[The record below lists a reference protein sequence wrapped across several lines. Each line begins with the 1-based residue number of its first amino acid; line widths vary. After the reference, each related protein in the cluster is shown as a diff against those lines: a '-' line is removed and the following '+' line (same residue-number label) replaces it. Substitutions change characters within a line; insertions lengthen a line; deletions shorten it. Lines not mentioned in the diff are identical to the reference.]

1 MPASV
6 HEDQDQS
13 MVDVDAHQ
21 ENGEVIEVGE
31 NRITILSGATDTAA
45 SFQFKEEGHTL
56 GNALRYVIMKKY
68 SILPSYAIPMMK
80 MMLTSQSP
88 KVEFCGYTIPHPSE
102 AKMNIRIQTYDGT
115 TAIEAL
121 EKGLN
126 DLMDLCDVV
135 SDKFTV
141 ARDAFVAEQGN
152 QMTA

>member
-13 MVDVDAHQ
+13 MVDVDAQQ
-21 ENGEVIEVGE
+21 ENGEIIEVGE
-31 NRITILSGATDTAA
+31 NRITILSGASDTAA

-56 GNALRYVIMKKY
+56 GNALRYVIMKN
-68 SILPSYAIPMMK
+68 
-80 MMLTSQSP
+80 P

-102 AKMNIRIQTYDGT
+102 TKMNIRIQTYDGT